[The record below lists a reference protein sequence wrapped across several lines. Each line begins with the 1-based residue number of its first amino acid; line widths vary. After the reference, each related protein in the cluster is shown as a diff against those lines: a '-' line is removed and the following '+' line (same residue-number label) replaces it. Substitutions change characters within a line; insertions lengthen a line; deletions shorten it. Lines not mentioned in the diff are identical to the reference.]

1 MGLDMY
7 LNRRIYVENWDDNP
21 IEEHIEV
28 TLKKGGKKV
37 KLNNPTYIID
47 QLMYWRKANSI
58 HKWFVD
64 NCGGGEDNCEEIY
77 VGKDSL
83 RKLKEVIEKVLSDH
97 NKANELLP
105 TSSGFFFGGTEYDEW
120 YFKDLS
126 ETLEVINEVL
136 DDDIKG
142 SITHQASW

>member
-142 SITHQASW
+142 SITYQASW

>member
-1 MGLDMY
+1 MY

-142 SITHQASW
+142 SITYQASW

>member
-7 LNRRIYVENWDDNP
+7 LNRRIYVENWDFNP
-21 IEEHIEV
+21 IEEHTEV
-28 TLKKGGKKV
+28 TLKRGGKKV
-37 KLNNPTYIID
+37 KLNRPMYIID
-47 QLMYWRKANSI
+47 QLMYWRKANAI

-64 NCGGGEDNCEEIY
+64 NCGGGVDNCQEIY
-77 VGKDSL
+77 VGKDNL

-120 YFKDLS
+120 YFKDLA
-126 ETLEVINEVL
+126 ETLDVINEVL
-136 DDDIKG
+136 DDDTKG
-142 SITHQASW
+142 HITYEASW